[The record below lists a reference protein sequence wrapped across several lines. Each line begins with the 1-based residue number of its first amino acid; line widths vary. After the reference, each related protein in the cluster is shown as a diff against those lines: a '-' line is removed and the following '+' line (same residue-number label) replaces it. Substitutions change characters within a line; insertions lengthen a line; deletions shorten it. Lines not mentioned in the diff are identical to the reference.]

1 MSNTRRT
8 TTRQDSADAPE
19 EVGAAEAQEIEAAG
33 HHVTVSLAGEALR
46 TVPATAWR
54 ASTQRKLRL
63 GDFDGF
69 MQDVLAPDDY
79 EQYIDIDPTNDE
91 LGQFV
96 TDAYALSGES
106 EGKSR
111 GPRPS
116 SRSTRRR

>member
-8 TTRQDSADAPE
+8 TTRQDHEPAPE
-19 EVGAAEAQEIEAAG
+19 AGAAEAQEIEATG

-79 EQYIDIDPTNDE
+79 EQYIDIDPTIED

-96 TDAYALSGES
+96 TDAHALSGES

-111 GPRPS
+111 GPRTS